1 MTEPVHNEDLAPDAA
16 TQAFESLRA
25 EVASLTKAI
34 QGLPVALSSQSSAH
48 VDYSPSFGVLTKTLQ
63 EATGRLGKIEEHPSL
78 KLSPDHFADAITR
91 AGAGSARD
99 AIRAFR
105 SETDAI
111 RREREQLTRLVGD
124 QLTEQHRQRKARWL
138 ATLFMLAGLILYP
151 LLASIGPGGSY
162 LAAWAT
168 GNADRWQAGASLM
181 QVANPDGARSIFRAS
196 RIMNTNIEALKACT
210 DAAKKAAKEVKCSIT
225 VGVE

>member
-34 QGLPVALSSQSSAH
+34 HGLPAVLSAQSTGP
-48 VDYSPSFGVLTKTLQ
+48 VDYAPSFGVLTKSLQ
-63 EATGRLGKIEEHPSL
+63 EAAQCLGKIEAHPAL
-78 KLSPDHFADAITR
+78 KLNPDQFADAITR
-91 AGAGSARD
+91 AGAGSAQD

-111 RREREQLTRLVGD
+111 RREREHLTSLVGD
-124 QLTEQHRQRKARWL
+124 RLTEQYRQRRARWF
-138 ATLFMLAGLILYP
+138 AALFIFAGLILYP
-151 LLASIGPGGSY
+151 LLASIVPGGSY

-168 GNADRWQAGASLM
+168 GNSDPWNAGASLM
-181 QVANPDGARSIFRAS
+181 QAANPDGARSIFRAT
-196 RIMNTNIEALKACT
+196 RIMNANIEVLKACADT
-210 DAAKKAAKEVKCSIT
+210 AKKTAKEVKCLIS
-225 VGVE
+225 VAVE